1 MGVKVLE
8 MLWVILSG
16 QHDQKTLQTKVFPKG
31 LYILL
36 IFIVFWL
43 FNPPPVFDIHV
54 YIYIFFLQPDFGR
67 STKFEPYIDE
77 SDPSKGVKLRELAG
91 DIRRL
96 ILVRPYDRWDI
107 LWAA

>member
-1 MGVKVLE
+1 M
-8 MLWVILSG
+8 
-16 QHDQKTLQTKVFPKG
+16 FPKG

-54 YIYIFFLQPDFGR
+54 YIYIYIFFLQPDFGR

>member
-1 MGVKVLE
+1 MRTLGVKVFE

-43 FNPPPVFDIHV
+43 FNPSPVFDIHV
-54 YIYIFFLQPDFGR
+54 YNYFFFN
-67 STKFEPYIDE
+67 SI
-77 SDPSKGVKLRELAG
+77 LAG
-91 DIRRL
+91 QRNLSHTLMIL
-96 ILVRPYDRWDI
+96 ILRKV
-107 LWAA
+107 